1 MLGGKFLCGVG
12 DQVQLAQTELKMMQG
27 LLKDADARQRD
38 KEVIRVL
45 VAEIRDAAYDLED
58 VSENFALKVT
68 SKFQEERRR
77 C

>member
-1 MLGGKFLCGVG
+1 MI
-12 DQVQLAQTELKMMQG
+12 QG

-38 KEVIRVL
+38 EEVVSVV

-77 C
+77 R